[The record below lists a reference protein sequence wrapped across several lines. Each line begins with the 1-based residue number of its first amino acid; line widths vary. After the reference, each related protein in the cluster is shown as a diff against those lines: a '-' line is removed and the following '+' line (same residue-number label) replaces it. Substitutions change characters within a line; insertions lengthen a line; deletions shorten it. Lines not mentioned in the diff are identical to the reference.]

1 MPWDWQKTPP
11 ISSYLVSLGMEGES
25 SKRVLQDFLSI
36 WNYSLG
42 SAQLILVRLLVETRV
57 GPRNRLVR
65 RALTTNLLS
74 IIPGSV
80 P

>member
-1 MPWDWQKTPP
+1 MGLAEDPP
-11 ISSYLVSLGMEGES
+11 TISSYLVSLGMEGES

-36 WNYSLG
+36 WDYSLG
-42 SAQLILVRLLVETRV
+42 SAQLILVRLLVGTRV
-57 GPRNRLVR
+57 GPRNKLVR
-65 RALTTNLLS
+65 RALAANLLS